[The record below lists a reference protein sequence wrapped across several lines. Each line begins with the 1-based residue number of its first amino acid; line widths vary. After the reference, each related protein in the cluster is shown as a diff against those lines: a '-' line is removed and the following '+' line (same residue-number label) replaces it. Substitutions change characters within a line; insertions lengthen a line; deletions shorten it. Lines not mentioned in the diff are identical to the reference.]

1 MEGSRIPGQER
12 DLMQH
17 HFSLAGSQE
26 RSGFKQCL
34 RGPEA
39 TIPLKLSGRYFRFSW
54 LKILQFFHLN

>member
-1 MEGSRIPGQER
+1 MEGSRIRGQER

-17 HFSLAGSQE
+17 HFSLAGLRE

-39 TIPLKLSGRYFRFSW
+39 MVPLK
-54 LKILQFFHLN
+54 